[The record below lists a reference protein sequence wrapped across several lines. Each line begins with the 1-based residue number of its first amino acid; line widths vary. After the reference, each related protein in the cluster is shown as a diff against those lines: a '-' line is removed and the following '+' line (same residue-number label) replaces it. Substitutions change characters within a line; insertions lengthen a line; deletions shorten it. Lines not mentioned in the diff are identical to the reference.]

1 LVDRSLGSPNKSGK
15 ASEILLARTSWMGR
29 SAIARWYSQ
38 KLPILV
44 LFYDQAQP
52 IYPP

>member
-1 LVDRSLGSPNKSGK
+1 M
-15 ASEILLARTSWMGR
+15 LAGR
-29 SAIARWYSQ
+29 EHLADFDADGIARWYSQ